1 MKAVCLGDKTL
12 KQQSIEQ
19 ALRRLKYLHTSLSPH
34 EAGDNKRTQQ
44 KVGQFLRTKPLQP
57 AAGDERVITIPQRT
71 TAKEKCFLSLEPKTL
86 KRIREKEKARVK
98 LEKQHKK
105 AIWTG
110 RALLQS
116 TTYEIAAL
124 TTEKGKQFK
133 TRGVKTSRTPTGREQ
148 SSTSAPGS
156 SCTVDTYKCLQCFAS
171 DFEHSHRKERT
182 KQYYTNIKINRVAF
196 SARPIGS
203 MAKSTKKKKSKVEL
217 PKSGFLNGW
226 GVRCKTESLYRGNR
240 ANESKCIVD
249 RNILDVTAGLKAV
262 KLETWTE
269 RVRKDRYGET
279 LSQPPPTPVR
289 QIAIR
294 LPQGRVLKYQLSED
308 E

>member
-1 MKAVCLGDKTL
+1 MAAVCLGEKTL

-34 EAGDNKRTQQ
+34 EAGNNKRSQQ

-71 TAKEKCFLSLEPKTL
+71 TAKEQCFLSLEPKTV
-86 KRIREKEKARVK
+86 KRIRENEKARVK

-105 AIWTG
+105 AIRTG

-116 TTYEIAAL
+116 TTYEIAAPK
-124 TTEKGKQFK
+124 TEEGKQFK
-133 TRGVKTSRTPTGREQ
+133 TRDVETSRTPTGRVQ
-148 SSTSAPGS
+148 SSKSAPES
-156 SCTVDTYKCLQCFAS
+156 SCTVDPYKCVRCFTS
-171 DFEHSHRKERT
+171 DFEHSNKKQRT
-182 KQYYTNIKINRVAF
+182 KQYCTNIKINRVAL

-203 MAKSTKKKKSKVEL
+203 VAKSTRKKKSKEKV
-217 PKSGFLNGW
+217 PKSGFFNGW
-226 GVRCKTESLYRGNR
+226 GMRCKTESLCRGNR
-240 ANESKCIVD
+240 TNDSKCTD
-249 RNILDVTAGLKAV
+249 RNILDVTAGLKTV

-269 RVRKDRYGET
+269 RMRKDRYGER
-279 LSQPPPTPVR
+279 LSQPPSTPVR

-294 LPQGRVLKYQLSED
+294 LPQGRVVKYQLSED

>member
-1 MKAVCLGDKTL
+1 MAAVFLGEKTL

-19 ALRRLKYLHTSLSPH
+19 ALRRLKYLHTSLSPL
-34 EAGDNKRTQQ
+34 EAGNNNRSQQ

-71 TAKEKCFLSLEPKTL
+71 TAKEQCFLSLEPKTV

-105 AIWTG
+105 AVRTG
-110 RALLQS
+110 RALLHS
-116 TTYEIAAL
+116 KTYEIAAPK
-124 TTEKGKQFK
+124 TEEGKQFK
-133 TRGVKTSRTPTGREQ
+133 TRDVKISRTPTGRVQ
-148 SSTSAPGS
+148 SSKSAPGS
-156 SCTVDTYKCLQCFAS
+156 SCTVDPYKRVQCFAS
-171 DFEHSHRKERT
+171 DYSNKKQRT
-182 KQYYTNIKINRVAF
+182 KQYYTNIKVNRVTF
-196 SARPIGS
+196 SARPIGFV
-203 MAKSTKKKKSKVEL
+203 AKSTRKKQSKVEV
-217 PKSGFLNGW
+217 PKSGFSNGW
-226 GVRCKTESLYRGNR
+226 GMRCKTESLCLGNR
-240 ANESKCIVD
+240 ANDSKCTD
-249 RNILDVTAGLKAV
+249 RNILDVTAGLKTV

-269 RVRKDRYGET
+269 RMRKDRYGER

-294 LPQGRVLKYQLSED
+294 LPEGRVVKYQLSED

>member
-1 MKAVCLGDKTL
+1 MAAVCLGEKKL

-34 EAGDNKRTQQ
+34 EAGNNKRSQQ

-71 TAKEKCFLSLEPKTL
+71 TAEEQCFLSLEPKTV

-105 AIWTG
+105 AIRTG

-116 TTYEIAAL
+116 TTYEIAAPK
-124 TTEKGKQFK
+124 TEEGKQFK
-133 TRGVKTSRTPTGREQ
+133 TRDVKISRTPTGGVQ
-148 SSTSAPGS
+148 SSKSAPGS
-156 SCTVDTYKCLQCFAS
+156 SCTVDPYKCVQCFAS
-171 DFEHSHRKERT
+171 DFEHSNKKQRT

-203 MAKSTKKKKSKVEL
+203 VAKSTRKKKSKVEV
-217 PKSGFLNGW
+217 PKSGFFNGW
-226 GVRCKTESLYRGNR
+226 GMRCETDSLCLRNR
-240 ANESKCIVD
+240 ANDSKCTD
-249 RNILDVTAGLKAV
+249 RNILDVTAGLKTV

-269 RVRKDRYGET
+269 RMRKDPYGER
-279 LSQPPPTPVR
+279 LSQPPSTPVR

-294 LPQGRVLKYQLSED
+294 LPQGRVVKYQLSED

>member
-1 MKAVCLGDKTL
+1 MAEVFLGEKTL

-19 ALRRLKYLHTSLSPH
+19 ALRRLKYLHTSLSPL
-34 EAGDNKRTQQ
+34 EAGNNNRSQQ

-57 AAGDERVITIPQRT
+57 AAGDERVVTIPQRT
-71 TAKEKCFLSLEPKTL
+71 TAKEQCFLSLEPKTV
-86 KRIREKEKARVK
+86 KRIREKEKTRVK

-105 AIWTG
+105 AVRTG

-116 TTYEIAAL
+116 TTYEIAAPK
-124 TTEKGKQFK
+124 TEEGKQFK
-133 TRGVKTSRTPTGREQ
+133 TRDIKISRTPTGRVQ
-148 SSTSAPGS
+148 SSKSAPGS
-156 SCTVDTYKCLQCFAS
+156 SCTVDPYKCVQCFAS
-171 DFEHSHRKERT
+171 DYSNKKQRT

-203 MAKSTKKKKSKVEL
+203 VAKSTRKKTSKVQQ
-217 PKSGFLNGW
+217 PKSGFFNGW
-226 GVRCKTESLYRGNR
+226 GMRCKIESLCQGNR
-240 ANESKCIVD
+240 ANDSKCTD
-249 RNILDVTAGLKAV
+249 RNILDVTAGLKTV

-269 RVRKDRYGET
+269 RMRKDRYGER

-294 LPQGRVLKYQLSED
+294 LPQGRVVKYQLSED

>member
-1 MKAVCLGDKTL
+1 MTAVCLGDKTL

-34 EAGDNKRTQQ
+34 EAGNNKRTQQ
-44 KVGQFLRTKPLQP
+44 KGGQFLRTKSLQ

-98 LEKQHKK
+98 LEKQHKT
-105 AIWTG
+105 AIRTG

-116 TTYEIAAL
+116 TTYEIAAI

-133 TRGVKTSRTPTGREQ
+133 TRDVKTSRTPTGREQ
-148 SSTSAPGS
+148 SSKSAAGS
-156 SCTVDTYKCLQCFAS
+156 SCTVDPYKCLQCFAS
-171 DFEHSHRKERT
+171 DFEHSYRKERT

-203 MAKSTKKKKSKVEL
+203 MAKSTREKKSKVEV

-226 GVRCKTESLYRGNR
+226 GVRCKTEPLYRRNR
-240 ANESKCIVD
+240 ANESECIVD
-249 RNILDVTAGLKAV
+249 TNIVDVTAGLKTV

-269 RVRKDRYGET
+269 RMRKDRYEET

-289 QIAIR
+289 EIAIR
-294 LPQGRVLKYQLSED
+294 LPQGRVVKYQLSED

>member
-1 MKAVCLGDKTL
+1 MAAVCLGEKTL

-19 ALRRLKYLHTSLSPH
+19 ALRRLKYLHTSLTPH
-34 EAGDNKRTQQ
+34 EAGNNKRSQQ

-57 AAGDERVITIPQRT
+57 AAGDERVVTIPQRT
-71 TAKEKCFLSLEPKTL
+71 TAKEQCFLSLEPKTV
-86 KRIREKEKARVK
+86 KRIREKEKTRVK

-105 AIWTG
+105 AVRTG

-116 TTYEIAAL
+116 TTYEIAAPK
-124 TTEKGKQFK
+124 TEEGKQFK
-133 TRGVKTSRTPTGREQ
+133 TRDIKISRTPTGRVQ
-148 SSTSAPGS
+148 SSKSAPGS
-156 SCTVDTYKCLQCFAS
+156 SCTVDPYKCVQCFAS
-171 DFEHSHRKERT
+171 DYSNKKQRT

-203 MAKSTKKKKSKVEL
+203 VAKSTRKKTSKVQQ
-217 PKSGFLNGW
+217 PKSGFFNGW
-226 GVRCKTESLYRGNR
+226 GMRCKIESLCQGNR
-240 ANESKCIVD
+240 ANDSKCTD
-249 RNILDVTAGLKAV
+249 RNILDVTAGLKTV

-269 RVRKDRYGET
+269 RMRKDRYGER

-294 LPQGRVLKYQLSED
+294 LPQGRVVKYQLSED